1 MSARKPPERR
11 QRRDTKDSVV
21 ELVPGGLVVPAADP
35 GWLPATVDEWSAFW
49 ADEELRSIVRASQH
63 ASLRRLFDW
72 RDKLLRAWA
81 EADRLREA
89 IGADHFIEG
98 STGQMRANPLYDLA
112 AKADA
117 TALAIEGRIVAL
129 EDRFGLSPQS
139 MLKLGVDFQR
149 RQSLAAQNERLSRGG
164 DDSDRSAA
172 PNDPRSLP
180 GDSAV
185 GSA

>member
-1 MSARKPPERR
+1 MAPRKPADRR
-11 QRRDTKDSVV
+11 QNAITRDTVV

-63 ASLRRLFDW
+63 APLRRLFDW

-164 DDSDRSAA
+164 DDSARSAA